1 LLTLKKN
8 KKVNNCCKGGWR
20 KVNVNK
26 NKYMVMSGD
35 QDMGRNQNINVNKFS
50 IERRKCS
57 K

>member
-1 LLTLKKN
+1 MFTLKKN

-35 QDMGRNQNINVNKFS
+35 QDMGRNQNRNVNKFS